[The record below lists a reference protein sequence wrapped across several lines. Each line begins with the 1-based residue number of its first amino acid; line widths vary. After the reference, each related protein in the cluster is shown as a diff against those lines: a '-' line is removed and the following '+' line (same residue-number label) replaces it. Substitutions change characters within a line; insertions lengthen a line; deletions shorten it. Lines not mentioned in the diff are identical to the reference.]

1 MAIQWNW
8 NEKCGEVVIE
18 QRINGETKRFIKTL
32 YEGNCLLI
40 MLSEWQED
48 GKDKYSLYSFFADE
62 RHARTLLGLTKDDPN
77 VWADDWNKIVEIRL
91 NKTKSRN
98 WKKIVNLFAQAF
110 DNIKIELYTEKH
122 LTND

>member
-8 NEKCGEVVIE
+8 NEKCGEVIIE
-18 QRINGETKRFIKTL
+18 QTINGETKQFTKTL

-40 MLSEWQED
+40 MLSEWSED

-62 RHARTLLGLTKDDPN
+62 RHAKTLLGITKDDPN
-77 VWADDWNKIVEIRL
+77 VWADDWNRITKIRL
-91 NKTKSRN
+91 NKAKSRN

-110 DNIKIELYTEKH
+110 DNITIEIYTKENE
-122 LTND
+122 ND

>member
-8 NEKCGEVVIE
+8 KDKCGEVIIE
-18 QRINGETKRFIKTL
+18 QTIDGVTKQFTKTL

-48 GKDKYSLYSFFADE
+48 GTDKYSLYSFFADE
-62 RHARTLLGLTKDDPN
+62 RHARVQLGITKDDPN
-77 VWADDWNKIVEIRL
+77 IWADDWNKIVKIRL
-91 NKTKSRN
+91 NKAKSRN

-110 DNIKIELYTEKH
+110 DNIEIELFTEEVV
-122 LTND
+122 DS